1 VLATMLA
8 NFTRGATSV
17 VYRPPHLVCM
27 DTNRRLRRILTHI
40 RTYLRTWLHGRP
52 DEFLDE
58 NGDDRSAW

>member
-1 VLATMLA
+1 MLA

-27 DTNRRLRRILTHI
+27 DTNRRLRRILTRI
-40 RTYLRTWLHGRP
+40 RTYLRAHSDDLI
-52 DEFLDE
+52 DE